1 MFGKGG
7 SGREIGERFA
17 DPFAGCIDPDDHVLV
32 IHDPCDH
39 PLLTVDLNP
48 DGPSFD
54 DDRLVLVGGPRPA

>member
-1 MFGKGG
+1 MLGKGG
-7 SGREIGERFA
+7 SKREIGEYFA
-17 DPFAGCIDPDDHVLV
+17 DPFAGGIDPDYHVLV
-32 IHDPCDH
+32 TLAPGHH